1 MMVILKNF
9 NSKNENHITL
19 IDSDDHIYMY
29 VVGNIELIVYLWS
42 RRYYLLLVLMTSLLY
57 VSFPIG
63 VIMNL

>member
-1 MMVILKNF
+1 MVILKNF